1 MVAMVALTIY
11 MIQMKYVVKGHA
23 QLCDYFEP
31 HLFVTN
37 VASTKHIR
45 KWPKQLVIS

>member
-11 MIQMKYVVKGHA
+11 MIQIKYVVKGHA
-23 QLCDYFEP
+23 QLCDCFEP

-37 VASTKHIR
+37 VASKHIR
-45 KWPKQLVIS
+45 KWTKQLVIS